1 MWPVRRG
8 DITMSEWLK
17 KWVIRFDALTLR
29 ERGLIGLVVFAVIVV
44 IWQTLLLAPLD
55 VRSRH
60 INDALN
66 HQQKLLNG
74 LNLQIQALLARQS
87 RDPNK
92 PLREQQLRLEAQIA
106 RVNRQLREKMQG
118 LIAPAQMAQV
128 LEQVLAH
135 DTHLTLVRVKS
146 LPARPLLAP
155 AQRVATR
162 PETVSHPV
170 SRSAS
175 SSSSTGVPAGQEIG
189 VYRHGLV
196 IEFRGSYL
204 DTLAYLRALQA
215 LPWAFYW
222 DSVQLDVVHYPQ
234 ARVVITVHTLSL
246 NKGWIGV

>member
-1 MWPVRRG
+1 
-8 DITMSEWLK
+8 MSEWLK

-29 ERGLIGLVVFAVIVV
+29 ERGLIGLVVFAVIVA

-55 VRSRH
+55 VRSQH

-66 HQQKLLNG
+66 HQQKSLDG
-74 LNLQIQALLARQS
+74 LNLQIQALLARQGQ
-87 RDPNK
+87 DPNK
-92 PLREQQLRLEAQIA
+92 PLHEQQVRLEAQIA
-106 RVNRQLREKMQG
+106 RVDRQLRAKMQG

-128 LEQVLAH
+128 LEQVLTR
-135 DTHLTLVRVKS
+135 DTDLTLVRIKS
-146 LPARPLLAP
+146 LPVRPLLAL
-155 AQRVATR
+155 AQRGLTHPATV
-162 PETVSHPV
+162 THPV
-170 SRSAS
+170 SQSAS
-175 SSSSTGVPAGQEIG
+175 SSAAAGVPGGQEVG

-246 NKGWIGV
+246 DKGWIGV